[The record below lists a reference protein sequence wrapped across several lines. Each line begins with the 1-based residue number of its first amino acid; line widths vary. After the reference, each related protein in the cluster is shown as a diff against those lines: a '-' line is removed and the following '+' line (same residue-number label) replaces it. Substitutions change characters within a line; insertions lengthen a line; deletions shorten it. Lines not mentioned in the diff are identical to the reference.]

1 MGCRSSKVV
10 IFPCSPDLESTTT
23 TVALRW
29 ETARLATSQFDG
41 VPCPPAA
48 PVHIGPCSS
57 ANQHHNRFPVRRTG
71 PGSIT
76 HPLSA
81 LPWAVSQGDSSSCS
95 SGYDTEEEG
104 YSSEGSMCAVAPDS
118 PGVTVAKAAQKC
130 APRSFLRF
138 SGHTFPDAGHHP
150 SRCVTA

>member
-29 ETARLATSQFDG
+29 ETARRATTQFDG
-41 VPCPPAA
+41 MPCPPAP
-48 PVHIGPCSS
+48 PVHI
-57 ANQHHNRFPVRRTG
+57 
-71 PGSIT
+71 IT

-95 SGYDTEEEG
+95 SGYNTEEEDAF
-104 YSSEGSMCAVAPDS
+104 SAEGSVGAVAPDS
-118 PGVTVAKAAQKC
+118 PVVAATKAAQKC
-130 APRSFLRF
+130 VPRSFPCF
-138 SGHTFPDAGHHP
+138 SGPSFPDTRHHLP
-150 SRCVTA
+150 RCATA